1 VEGGHQLTMDGRELQ
16 IVQDHPSCDRIVDD
30 LLEGLS
36 DGKWGCC
43 GVGMSYLLV
52 ASEINSGS
60 VVHLIGMG
68 SVLSLP

>member
-16 IVQDHPSCDRIVDD
+16 IVQDHPSYDRIVDD

-43 GVGMSYLLV
+43 GAGMNYLLHCKRLSC
-52 ASEINSGS
+52 ASHWNGIRVGIE
-60 VVHLIGMG
+60 
-68 SVLSLP
+68 